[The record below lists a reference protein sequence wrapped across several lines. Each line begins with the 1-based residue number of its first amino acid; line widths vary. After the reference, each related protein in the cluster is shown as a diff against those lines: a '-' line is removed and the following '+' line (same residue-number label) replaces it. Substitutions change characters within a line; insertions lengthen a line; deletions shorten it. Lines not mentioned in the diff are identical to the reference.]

1 MDTIKWFG
9 YRKPY
14 ANCILAK
21 ILALAFLLFPL
32 PVRAQ
37 HHPRLLQIAAFPDQQ
52 VTGISVTP
60 DGRIFVNFP
69 YWSGQHSVSVAQLGK
84 KSALTPYPDISWNS
98 EGGSPGF
105 APVDGGPLRSAR
117 YLEAIAHL
125 NIQIAVGQSG
135 GTDVAFLYGP
145 GGR

>member
-1 MDTIKWFG
+1 MDTIKWFD

-21 ILALAFLLFPL
+21 ILAWAFLLFPL

-37 HHPRLLQIAAFPDQQ
+37 HDPRLLQIAAFPYQQ
-52 VTGISVTP
+52 VTGITVAP

-69 YWSGQHSVSVAQLGK
+69 YWSDQHSVSVAQPGK
-84 KSALTPYPDISWNS
+84 KSALTPHLDSSWNS
-98 EGGSPGF
+98 EGRSLGF
-105 APVDGGPLRSAR
+105 APVDAGPLRSAR

-125 NIQIAVGQSG
+125 NIQIAVGQGG
-135 GTDVAFLYGP
+135 GTDAAFVYDR